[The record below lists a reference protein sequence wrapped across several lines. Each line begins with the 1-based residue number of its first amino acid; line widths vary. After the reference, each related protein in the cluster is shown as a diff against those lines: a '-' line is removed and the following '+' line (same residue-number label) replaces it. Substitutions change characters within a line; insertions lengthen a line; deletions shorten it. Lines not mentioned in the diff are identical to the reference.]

1 MPKFDF
7 KKAEYFKYVGG
18 RNGGLKIFHSPGDH
32 RPKFF
37 ITQSFFQKIF
47 QFS

>member
-18 RNGGLKIFHSPGDH
+18 RNEGLH
-32 RPKFF
+32 KFLKN
-37 ITQSFFQKIF
+37 IS
-47 QFS
+47 